1 MKNAIAVLILSAMS
15 ISPVVAAQTIHKW
28 VDSDGNIHFGDTVPP
43 EYAEQVFGPQA
54 PAVNETATGA
64 GGNSQPAS
72 TDVSDEILRRK
83 EEARRNETDRVLL
96 QTYLSV
102 EEIESV
108 RDSRIEQLRS
118 QDRLTQRYIDSLN
131 RRLTSL
137 NAQAEELSS
146 AGDDGLPVELVDDMA
161 DTRAQIKVYEDELA
175 RSKTQQDEI
184 GQKFAQDISRFR
196 ELKGLSP
203 DS

>member
-1 MKNAIAVLILSAMS
+1 MKNAIAVLILGVMS
-15 ISPVVAAQTIHKW
+15 ISPVAAQKVHKW

-43 EYAEQVFGPQA
+43 EYAEQVFGEQ
-54 PAVNETATGA
+54 ATGA
-64 GGNSQPAS
+64 VESSQPAS

-83 EEARRNETDRVLL
+83 EEARRNESDRVLL

-108 RDSRIEQLRS
+108 RDSRIELLRS

-131 RRLTSL
+131 RRLTGL
-137 NAQAEELSS
+137 EAQEEELDS
-146 AGDDGLPVELVDDMA
+146 AGDDGLPVELVDDIA
-161 DTRAQIKVYEDELA
+161 DTRAQIKVYEDELT
-175 RSKTQQDEI
+175 RSKAQQDEI
-184 GQKFAQDISRFR
+184 SQKFAQDISRFR